1 MFGFFRKKKRTLLD
15 DLNDA
20 TVNIYRPLLV
30 NNKTISDEK
39 ILEIVQTTMRAFT
52 QAADSKGEK
61 ISGDVLMNISAKFV
75 RVYDMSGQEF
85 FLEHLKYEIKKYLTE
100 GLRPDYQRGCS

>member
-15 DLNDA
+15 GLNDA
-20 TVNIYRPLLV
+20 TVNMYRPLLV
-30 NNKTISDEK
+30 NNKKISDEK

-61 ISGDVLMNISAKFV
+61 IPGSVLVKISAKFIC
-75 RVYDMSGQEF
+75 VYDMSGQEF
-85 FLEHLKYEIKKYLTE
+85 FLEHLKYEINKYLTE
-100 GLRPDYQRGCS
+100 GLRPDYQQDA

>member
-1 MFGFFRKKKRTLLD
+1 MFGLFKKKKRTLLD
-15 DLNDA
+15 ELNDV
-20 TVNIYRPLLV
+20 TVKMYRPLLV
-30 NNKTISDEK
+30 NNKNISDEK

-52 QAADSKGEK
+52 QAAESKGEK
-61 ISGDVLMNISAKFV
+61 IPGSVLINISAKFI

-100 GLRPDYQRGCS
+100 GLRPDYQENA